1 MSCFEDF
8 APTMRIGENTI
19 SPDGKTV
26 AVADGSGGRANLY
39 LLDVESQTR
48 TQLTSFEDQT
58 VRQIAWHPDGQSLFF
73 TADTN
78 GDEYTQIFRINADG
92 SDQKQLTDRPE
103 VRHFLGASL
112 LSPCGTWLAF
122 TADITERIS
131 SQVWI
136 HNLDTGEEREL
147 TNLPSI
153 TSTTTRW
160 LDPES
165 LYVSNSLGNTA
176 TKPYRISI
184 TGDAIPLA
192 DTPGSIC
199 VPVAVTAAGK
209 VVVQSNHERQFL
221 GLATLTDDQQL
232 DWFFTP
238 DWDVDSAGASH
249 DGSEIIACVNAGG
262 YTEVHVF
269 HAETLAAKAKP
280 EIPQGVLSGLSASHD
295 GSIFVATVTTPTS
308 PANLHLVEREHKTC
322 TQLTDNKPRVAAI
335 DSLIDAELVEITS
348 HDGLKVPAF
357 VYRPAGD
364 GPHPVIVSIHGGPQ
378 AQETPRY
385 AALYQFLLSK
395 GFGIVA
401 PNVRGST
408 GYGKDYVKA
417 IECRWGDVE
426 LGDFKAVRDF
436 AADLEW
442 SDANRIGV
450 FGGSYGGFAVLT
462 CLSRQ
467 PDLWNCGVDIVG
479 PSNLVNLYNTSPP
492 SWREAMNVMLG
503 KPETDF
509 DRMMQASPITHAEN
523 IVAPLF
529 VIQGK
534 HDPRVVQAE
543 SDEIVGKLRA
553 LGREVRYD
561 IYEDEGH
568 GFSKEENEWK
578 AFTDSVA
585 FFCEHLG
592 S

>member
-1 MSCFEDF
+1 
-8 APTMRIGENTI
+8 MRIGENTI

-39 LLDVESQTR
+39 LLDVESQNR
-48 TQLTSFEDQT
+48 KQLTAFEDQT

-78 GDEYTQIFRINADG
+78 GDEYTQIFHINADG
-92 SDQKQLTDRPE
+92 TDQKQLTDRPE

-136 HNLDTGEEREL
+136 HNLATGEEREL
-147 TNLPSI
+147 TQLPSI

-160 LDPES
+160 LDPEA

-176 TKPYRISI
+176 TKPYRISLDGEA
-184 TGDAIPLA
+184 TALA

-199 VPVAVTAAGK
+199 VPVAVTESGK
-209 VVVQSNHERQFL
+209 IVVQSNHERQFL

-238 DWDVDSAGASH
+238 DWDVQSAGASH

-269 HAETLAAKAKP
+269 DAHTLATKAKP
-280 EIPQGVLSGLSASHD
+280 EIPHGVLSGLSASHD

-322 TQLTDNKPRVAAI
+322 TQLTDNKPRVATL

-357 VYRPAGD
+357 VYRPEGD

-385 AALYQFLLSK
+385 AALYQYLLSK

-436 AADLEW
+436 AADLPW
-442 SDANRIGV
+442 SDSSRIGV

-503 KPETDF
+503 NPETDF

-578 AFTDSVA
+578 AFSDSVD